1 MTQVLERFKSSWL
14 LSTVVAAVSLY
25 GQQPPEPKSPRAPP
39 VQPLP
44 FSHKLHTSQGLACKQ
59 CHPIPEP
66 GDFATIAKT
75 SFCMGCHASVK
86 KDSPHIA
93 KLAAFHAGNKRVP
106 WAPVYRVPD
115 WVSFSHKRHLSAE
128 GVSCETCH
136 GPVREREALRRE
148 RDTSMSACMDCHR
161 AKGASNECLLCHD
174 QR

>member
-136 GPVREREALRRE
+136 GPVREREALHRE